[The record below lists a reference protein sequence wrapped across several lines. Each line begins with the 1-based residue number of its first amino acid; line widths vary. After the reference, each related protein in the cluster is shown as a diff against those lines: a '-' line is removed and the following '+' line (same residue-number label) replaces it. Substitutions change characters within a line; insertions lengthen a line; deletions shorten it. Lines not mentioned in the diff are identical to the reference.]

1 MDYLAH
7 TDEVVQESGGLFYS
21 FQHLPTWS
29 AILVVAFVLFGLY
42 MLLEK
47 FKVNLV
53 NRILILLPLM
63 ILIGIFYLQ
72 ENTFVTTVVLSLGFA
87 AAFFLAF
94 MMLAGKPDK
103 KPKEES
109 KDVGKS

>member
-1 MDYLAH
+1 MAH
-7 TDEVVQESGGLFYS
+7 SEEVEEVSSEGLLYS
-21 FQHLPTWS
+21 IQHLPTWS
-29 AILVVAFVLFGLY
+29 AVLVVAFVLFGLY

-72 ENTFVTTVVLSLGFA
+72 ENTFVTTIVLSLGFA
-87 AAFFLAF
+87 AAFFLTF
-94 MMLAGKPDK
+94 MILVGKPDN
-103 KPKEES
+103 KPQEDS
-109 KDVGKS
+109 NNAGKS